1 MRNALRFILTGI
13 LLLIGLAAVPAAG
26 AQAGGTINGVVM
38 LAPTNTPLADMQV
51 TLEWYEGTTLKQT
64 LQTRTDA
71 GGGFSFTGLAV
82 GGENVYTVS
91 ALYKDVAYAAD
102 MITLTADAPQKT
114 VRLDVYETT
123 DDDSGIVIERAHL
136 IISPL
141 NEGVQ
146 VGQMFILSNT
156 GDKAFIGKPLQ
167 EGGRPVTFRMYL
179 PKGADQLTFDAGALG
194 ERFISVPDGVADTMP
209 IPPGQSSAQVVL
221 SYTLPPQGSPW
232 SMDYTLYY
240 PVKNLNVLVSMGWI
254 VEGAPLEFAGT
265 MGGEMPFL
273 NYAARDLPANTTLHL
288 TFKSG
293 APAGG
298 MGSTTA
304 TAAPAGSSQHTLLGI
319 AIGLGALLLIGL
331 VTYPMWIP
339 GRQGRA

>member
-13 LLLIGLAAVPAAG
+13 LLCVGLAAVPAAN

-38 LAPTNTPLADMQV
+38 LAPANTPLADVPV
-51 TLEWYEGTTLKQT
+51 TLEWYEGTVLKQT
-64 LQTRTDA
+64 FQTQTDA
-71 GGGFSFTGLAV
+71 GGGFSFTGLTV
-82 GGENVYTVS
+82 GEENVYMVS

-102 MITLTADAPQKT
+102 MITLTTDAPQKT

-146 VGQMFILSNT
+146 IGQMFILSNT

-167 EGGRPVTFRMYL
+167 EGGQPVTFRMYL
-179 PKGADQLTFDAGALG
+179 PKGAEQISFDAGELG
-194 ERFISVPDGVADTMP
+194 ERFISVPDGVADTLP
-209 IPPGQSSAQVVL
+209 IPPGTSSAQVVL
-221 SYTLPPQGSPW
+221 SYNLPPQGSPW

-265 MGGEMPFL
+265 MGGEMPFQ
-273 NYAARDLPANTTLHL
+273 NYAARDLAANTTLHL

-298 MGSTTA
+298 MGSTTT
-304 TAAPAGSSQHTLLGI
+304 TAVPAGSTQSTMLGI
-319 AIGLGALLLIGL
+319 AIGLGVLLLIGL
-331 VTYPMWIP
+331 VTYPAWLP
-339 GRQGRA
+339 RRQGGA